1 MAIQWDPSL
10 SVGVK
15 QIDEQHQELFRRVN
29 ELVDAMHRGQSKAQ
43 LGEMLSFLSV
53 YVVQHFGAEEKL
65 MSERWYPGAGAHRRQ
80 HADFVKTL
88 GRVKADF
95 DARGATSQLAIA
107 VNTFVCTWLREHVAG
122 SDRELGRFLEAA
134 GAPLAR

>member
-29 ELVDAMHRGQSKAQ
+29 ELVDAMHRGRSQAQ

-65 MSERWYPGAGAHRRQ
+65 MSERWYPGAGP
-80 HADFVKTL
+80 T
-88 GRVKADF
+88 
-95 DARGATSQLAIA
+95 
-107 VNTFVCTWLREHVAG
+107 AG
-122 SDRELGRFLEAA
+122 STRTS
-134 GAPLAR
+134 